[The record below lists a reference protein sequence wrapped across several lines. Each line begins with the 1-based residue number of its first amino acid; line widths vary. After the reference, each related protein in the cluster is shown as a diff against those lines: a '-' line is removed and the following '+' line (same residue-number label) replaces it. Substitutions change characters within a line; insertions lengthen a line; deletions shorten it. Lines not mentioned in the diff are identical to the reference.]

1 MTIHFYSC
9 IKMTVLLHTVYRKN
23 IRPFY
28 IVPFAL
34 SATKWVNYIYRKL
47 SLFTQLCSVYGRHG
61 ETVCKC
67 TKVKITWG
75 KNSPVY
81 NINLAVHGCSNWI
94 SFPYI
99 EYTVLKPTASKIY
112 CMYCELNL
120 LTVSFLFI
128 FYFFI
133 KICIKHINS
142 ETKKLLHDSSQGIEK
157 NMLKTSDGLHWIKM
171 LAGTEILEATVS
183 WLTLVCAQPAENRTK
198 QHRLPATSYRWKRH
212 KR

>member
-9 IKMTVLLHTVYRKN
+9 MKMTVLLHTVYRKN

-75 KNSPVY
+75 ENSPVY
-81 NINLAVHGCSNWI
+81 NINLAAHGCSN
-94 SFPYI
+94 
-99 EYTVLKPTASKIY
+99 
-112 CMYCELNL
+112 
-120 LTVSFLFI
+120 
-128 FYFFI
+128 
-133 KICIKHINS
+133 
-142 ETKKLLHDSSQGIEK
+142 
-157 NMLKTSDGLHWIKM
+157 
-171 LAGTEILEATVS
+171 
-183 WLTLVCAQPAENRTK
+183 
-198 QHRLPATSYRWKRH
+198 
-212 KR
+212 